1 MCVQGCYILL
11 SLVCVQVND
20 DGDYWCSTHVP
31 KKLKKAAEKA
41 AAEKAAAE
49 EEED

>member
-1 MCVQGCYILL
+1 MCVQGCYIFL

-31 KKLKKAAEKA
+31 KKLKIAAAKA
-41 AAEKAAAE
+41 AAEKKAE
-49 EEED
+49 KKED